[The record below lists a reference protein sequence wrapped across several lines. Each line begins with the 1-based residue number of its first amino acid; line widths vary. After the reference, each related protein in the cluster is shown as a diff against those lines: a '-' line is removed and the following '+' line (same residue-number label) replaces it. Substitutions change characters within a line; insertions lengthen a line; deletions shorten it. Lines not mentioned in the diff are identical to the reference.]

1 MRTYRV
7 LSHALGMSSEPL
19 PMCAIQSELAGG
31 FRGVL
36 ERAMRV
42 GAGSLHLNG
51 RGQPTSLPLRL
62 FSSHRA
68 VPHTPT
74 AQIII

>member
-1 MRTYRV
+1 
-7 LSHALGMSSEPL
+7 
-19 PMCAIQSELAGG
+19 MCALQSELAGG

-42 GAGSLHLNG
+42 ESGSLHLNG